1 VELAVTTLA
10 DPNNR
15 IDDMCATVGIWR
27 ATLYRY
33 AKAAKGP
40 TM

>member
-1 VELAVTTLA
+1 MLA

-15 IDDMCATVGIWR
+15 IDGMCATVGMSR

-33 AKAAKGP
+33 AKAAKRATP
-40 TM
+40 